1 MRSKVRSSFTTLERE
16 ALICGRCGY
25 CRNSCPVYQVIGWE
39 SATPRGK
46 IGLAKEVIRNEK
58 KRAMPDEFVQRMAQC
73 TLCGSCA
80 TICPTAIDTR
90 KLWLEMR
97 KHIAQKGKA
106 PKAYKDLYQN
116 LLANKNISGFNNKDR
131 LEWSQDLDTEP
142 EGLSPKPGA
151 EIGYFVGCV
160 SSFYPQAAQI
170 PFAMTEVLM
179 RSGIDFT
186 TLGGEEWCC
195 GFPLLSMGFV
205 DDAKDFIRHNIT
217 QLKKLNIHTLLSG
230 CPTCYHIW
238 KFDSLEELGNYPLEV
253 LHSTEFLE
261 RMIKKGMIQLRAT
274 DGVVTYHDPCD
285 LGRNGGV
292 YENPREIIK
301 SIPGLKFVELEH
313 RRENALCCGG
323 GGNLQSVDPQRAAA
337 IAQRRIEEIQ
347 ETGATIV
354 VSSCQQCEQMLS
366 AGILD
371 RNLKVRVMDISQL
384 ILEAMN

>member
-1 MRSKVRSSFTTLERE
+1 
-16 ALICGRCGY
+16 
-25 CRNSCPVYQVIGWE
+25 
-39 SATPRGK
+39 
-46 IGLAKEVIRNEK
+46 
-58 KRAMPDEFVQRMAQC
+58 
-73 TLCGSCA
+73 
-80 TICPTAIDTR
+80 
-90 KLWLEMR
+90 
-97 KHIAQKGKA
+97 
-106 PKAYKDLYQN
+106 
-116 LLANKNISGFNNKDR
+116 
-131 LEWSQDLDTEP
+131 
-142 EGLSPKPGA
+142 
-151 EIGYFVGCV
+151 
-160 SSFYPQAAQI
+160 
-170 PFAMTEVLM
+170 
-179 RSGIDFT
+179 
-186 TLGGEEWCC
+186 
-195 GFPLLSMGFV
+195 MGFV